1 MWETR
6 TKLLYEPPKDP
17 RTKNAEEFLIFHIP
31 GNPGLIPFYEPFL
44 VTLQKLLSSL
54 ESAHF
59 YICGYSLLGFETAGG
74 QTAKPSQLVRL
85 QDQIDYIEEL
95 LYNEVKKI
103 RAATGR
109 PPKVI
114 IMGHSVGAYI
124 LLEIVRNHRKK
135 IQSPDEDFDLIG
147 GILLFPTI
155 ADIAQSPSGVVRIL
169 RIPHFAQIAGAC
181 VKPLAVLVPMVVLYY
196 LVKLFTWF
204 PDHAA
209 RTTAAFIKSRTGVKQ
224 SLHLAKDEMNTITD
238 DHWGE
243 EVWGAATAT
252 GTTSGD
258 TINSNLIFLWG
269 QNDKW
274 VAAKTRNNLM
284 EARGYRNPK
293 TPNGSSETWKPTMVT
308 DDIPHGFC
316 IKHSEVVAEKVR
328 GWVEEII
335 DVHRETPTMV
345 YRGNKTKPAM
355 DITLTDGQQ
364 DAFIPSYTSLDEI
377 KGQVTITTPI
387 DTKFEH
393 IFITFEGVAKTY
405 VEKIATSSPTN
416 GRTEAFQCFLR
427 LVQPM
432 GDTGLMETRVAEAG
446 KTYTFPFNFVVPE
459 RLLPQACD
467 HARDNDSVQEAHVQL
482 PPSLGDPLTA
492 GSGKALMDDMAPDMA
507 VVSYA
512 VKVRMTNGRG
522 STGKH
527 TLLAETSK
535 KVRVV
540 PAVDEKPPLSVQAGA
555 EDDYRLRKEKDIR
568 KGMFKGK
575 IGRLVMESFQPPSL
589 RLPSIKTSSPCPVTT
604 MATVNLR
611 FDPTSPSAQPP
622 RLGTLSTKLKVATF
636 FASVPMQEIPARSSP
651 FHYSSNKGIYV
662 ETLPLSSRCVASAQ
676 WEKHSPSTRSTP
688 TRRDSALSNLSTSHP
703 STPDPSASYEK
714 GQAYYTASIVVPITL
729 PHSGTGAGTGNGN
742 NNNNNNNKLF
752 SPTFH
757 SCLLSRVYALDLS
770 LSCNTPQA
778 NVSAPTLHLKLPIQ
792 ISTAGNADA
801 RPSISDSE
809 GEAMARREASEFT
822 WPRSIAP
829 PSP

>member
-1 MWETR
+1 
-6 TKLLYEPPKDP
+6 
-17 RTKNAEEFLIFHIP
+17 
-31 GNPGLIPFYEPFL
+31 
-44 VTLQKLLSSL
+44 
-54 ESAHF
+54 
-59 YICGYSLLGFETAGG
+59 
-74 QTAKPSQLVRL
+74 
-85 QDQIDYIEEL
+85 
-95 LYNEVKKI
+95 
-103 RAATGR
+103 
-109 PPKVI
+109 
-114 IMGHSVGAYI
+114 MGHSVGAYI
-124 LLEIVRNHRKK
+124 LLEIVRNHRKR

-155 ADIAQSPSGVVRIL
+155 ADIAQSPSGVVVSQQQRIL

-181 VKPLAVLVPMVVLYY
+181 VKPLAVLVPMTVLYY

-224 SLHLAKDEMNTITD
+224 SLHLAKDEMDTITD

-243 EVWGAATAT
+243 EVWGAATAP

-258 TINSNLIFLWG
+258 TIHSNLIFYWG

-274 VAAKTRNNLM
+274 VAAKTRNNLI
-284 EARGYRNPK
+284 EARGFLK
-293 TPNGSSETWKPTMVT
+293 TPHGSSEPWKPTMFI

-316 IKHSEVVAEKVR
+316 ISSRMQDAENCVRPEHSEVVAEKVWD
-328 GWVEEII
+328 GKDGSWVEKQQVGDVTRRRIPPQYFRRGRSWMSQWGGGIVPCKETGPLRVPREEWRCDSCDGWAAGPKESQSRQSI
-335 DVHRETPTMV
+335 DLEGVGSMQMDQSHWHPLTRRLPCGAPAQPLSKWSRGQSGANWGSRVEWKRLRFACPALRAKSSFQHIAIKSQLFNPIPIPIPIPPVHPNLLPPSLLNNTTRQPTMV
-345 YRGNKTKPAM
+345 YRGHKTRPTI
-355 DITLTDGQQ
+355 DITLTDGQK

-377 KGQVTITTPI
+377 KGQVAITTPV

-432 GDTGLMETRVAEAG
+432 DDTGVIASRVAEAG

-467 HARDNDSVQEAHVQL
+467 HARENDSVQEAHVQL

-492 GSGKALMDDMAPDMA
+492 GMGKALMDDMTPDMA
-507 VVSYA
+507 LVSYA

-527 TLLAETSK
+527 TLVAETFK

-540 PAVDEKPPLSVQAGA
+540 PAVDEKPPLSVQAGV

-575 IGRLVMESFQPPSL
+575 MGRLVMESLQPHSL
-589 RLPSIKTSSPCPVTT
+589 RLPSIKTSSPCPATT

-611 FDPTSPSAQPP
+611 FDPASPSAQPP

-636 FASVPMQEIPARSSP
+636 FASIPMREIPARSST
-651 FHYSSNKGIYV
+651 FHYSSTKGIYV

-676 WEKHSPSTRSTP
+676 WEKHSPSTPSTS
-688 TRRDSALSNLSTSHP
+688 TRRDS
-703 STPDPSASYEK
+703 
-714 GQAYYTASIVVPITL
+714 
-729 PHSGTGAGTGNGN
+729 
-742 NNNNNNNKLF
+742 
-752 SPTFH
+752 
-757 SCLLSRVYALDLS
+757 
-770 LSCNTPQA
+770 
-778 NVSAPTLHLKLPIQ
+778 
-792 ISTAGNADA
+792 
-801 RPSISDSE
+801 
-809 GEAMARREASEFT
+809 
-822 WPRSIAP
+822 
-829 PSP
+829 